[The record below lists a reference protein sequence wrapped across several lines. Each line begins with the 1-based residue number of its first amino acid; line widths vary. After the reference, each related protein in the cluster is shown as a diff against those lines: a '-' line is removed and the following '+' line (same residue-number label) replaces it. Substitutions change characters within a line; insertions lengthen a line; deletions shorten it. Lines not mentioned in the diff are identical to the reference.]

1 MTWQVRLERELVRRL
16 PDGASHDVTGSAHK
30 PEQRDGWSDLDLHIH
45 LPSTA
50 EAVDLLA
57 GLDVWAAT
65 DVQDGGAQV
74 LRVVLLDGRRIDL
87 VVDGGRIDVPELAAD
102 NEIRMLAALAVTK
115 LGRDDRLIGLHL
127 TLELMRQSLVQA
139 MLLRDRACGTSVHR
153 TGSDVDARAEEIL
166 AVARGP
172 LDVHQRPNAVEQVVR
187 LYGRWRREL
196 EPGYVPDWS
205 GLYVLIDRGL
215 RG

>member
-1 MTWQVRLERELVRRL
+1 MTWQARLEQVLVGRL
-16 PDGASHDVTGSAHK
+16 PDGASHDVTGSAHH
-30 PEQRDGWSDLDLHIH
+30 PELRDGWSDLDLHIH

-50 EAVDLLA
+50 EAVDLLV

-65 DVQDGGAQV
+65 DVRNLDTQV
-74 LRVVLLDGRRIDL
+74 LRVVLVDGRRVDL
-87 VVDGGRIDVPELAAD
+87 VVNGGRIHVPELAAD

-127 TLELMRQSLVQA
+127 TLELMRLCLVQA

-153 TGSDVDARAEEIL
+153 TGSDLDVLAEEIL
-166 AVARGP
+166 AVVRGP
-172 LDVHQRPNAVEQVVR
+172 LDVRQRPNVVEQAVR
-187 LYGRWRREL
+187 LYGYWRGQL
-196 EPGYVPDWS
+196 EPGYVSDWS
-205 GLYVLIDRGL
+205 GLDALIDRGL